1 MSVVE
6 TVNYDLHS
14 IFLTTLKCKSRC
26 KSRSAHAEAIFV
38 ENFKYRK
45 TLQIFGEVNQNTVLI
60 NVQSKG

>member
-1 MSVVE
+1 MSFVE

-14 IFLTTLKCKSRC
+14 IFLTTLKCKSR
-26 KSRSAHAEAIFV
+26 SAHAEAIFV
-38 ENFKYRK
+38 DNFKYRK